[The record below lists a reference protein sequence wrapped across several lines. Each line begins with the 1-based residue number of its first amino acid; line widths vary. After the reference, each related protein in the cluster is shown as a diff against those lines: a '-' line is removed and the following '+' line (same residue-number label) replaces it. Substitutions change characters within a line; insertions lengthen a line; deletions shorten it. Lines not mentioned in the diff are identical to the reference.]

1 MITENMKQIP
11 FIDLAAQRKRMG
23 TLVDAAVMNVLDHGQ
38 YIMGPEV
45 TELETQLA
53 AFSGAEYAVSC
64 ASGTDA
70 LALVLMALELRPG
83 DAVYVPAFTFVASA
97 EVVAWLGAQIVF
109 VDVDRESFNIC
120 PKSLKAAI
128 EQSLADGLTP
138 KAIIAVDLFGQPAD
152 YSSLHAIAH
161 EHDLFILADAA
172 QSFGAAQDNRRT
184 GVLGHATTTS
194 FFPAKPLGC
203 YGDGGAIFTDDAA
216 MYEVLC
222 SLRNHGQGAD
232 RYDNIRIGMN
242 GRLDT
247 IQAAVLLQKLAIFD
261 DELVARQQVADRYS
275 AALGDVA
282 DVPRLAAG
290 NTSSWAQYTLR
301 CEDRQ
306 AVKAACQAAGVP
318 TAVYYPIPLNRQVAY
333 RRFPVVPG
341 GVPVS
346 EALSEFVIS
355 LPMHPYLE
363 EAVQDHIIAAVR
375 AGLA

>member
-1 MITENMKQIP
+1 MAENMKQIP

-23 TLVDAAVMNVLDHGQ
+23 SLIDTAVTNVLDHGQ

-45 TELETQLA
+45 AELETRLA

-70 LALVLMALELRPG
+70 LALVLMALELKPG

-97 EVVAWLGAQIVF
+97 EVVAWFGAQVVF

-120 PKSLKAAI
+120 PESLKAAI
-128 EQSLADGLTP
+128 GQSLGEGLRP
-138 KAIIAVDLFGQPAD
+138 RAIIAVDLFGQPAD
-152 YSSLHAIAH
+152 YSALHVIAR
-161 EHDLFILADAA
+161 EHDLFVLADAA

-203 YGDGGAIFTDDAA
+203 YGDGGAVFTDDAA

-247 IQAAVLLQKLAIFD
+247 IQAAILLQKLTIFE
-261 DELVARQQVADRYS
+261 DELVARHRVADRYS
-275 AALGDVA
+275 AALEDVA
-282 DVPRLAAG
+282 DVPRLVTG

-301 CEDRQ
+301 CADRE
-306 AVKAACQAAGVP
+306 AVKTACQEAGIP
-318 TAVYYPIPLNRQVAY
+318 TAVYYPIPLNQQVAY
-333 RRFPVVPG
+333 CRFPVAPG
-341 GVPVS
+341 GVTVS
-346 EALSEFVIS
+346 EMLSEAVIS
-355 LPMHPYLE
+355 LPMHPYLDE
-363 EAVQDHIIAAVR
+363 EVQDHIIASVR

>member
-1 MITENMKQIP
+1 MAENMKQIP
-11 FIDLAAQRKRMG
+11 FIDLAAQRKRLG
-23 TLVDAAVMNVLDHGQ
+23 ARVDSAIMNVLDHGQ
-38 YIMGPEV
+38 YIMGPEI
-45 TELETQLA
+45 TELERQLA
-53 AFSGAEYAVSC
+53 EFSGADYAVSC

-70 LALVLMALELRPG
+70 LALVLMTLDLKPG

-97 EVVAWLGAQIVF
+97 EVVAWFGAHVVF

-120 PKSLKAAI
+120 PRSLKAAI
-128 EQSLADGLTP
+128 GQNLEDGLTP
-138 KAIIAVDLFGQPAD
+138 KAVIAVDLFGQPAD
-152 YSSLHAIAH
+152 YQALHAIAR
-161 EHDLFILADAA
+161 EHDLFVLADAA

-203 YGDGGAIFTDDAA
+203 YGDGGAVFTDDAA
-216 MYEVLC
+216 TYEILC

-232 RYDNIRIGMN
+232 RYDNVRIGMN

-247 IQAAVLLQKLAIFD
+247 VQAAVLLEKLSIFE
-261 DELVARQQVADRYS
+261 DELAARQRVADRYNS
-275 AALGDVA
+275 ALEDVA
-282 DVPRLAAG
+282 DVPRLVKG

-301 CEDRQ
+301 CTDRD
-306 AVKAACQAAGVP
+306 AIKAACVEANVP

-333 RRFPVVPG
+333 RRFPVAPG

-346 EALSEFVIS
+346 EALSQSVIS

-363 EAVQDHIIAAVR
+363 EPAQDHIIAAVR